1 MRASVVHGLK
11 DIRSEEVPDPTL
23 VHPTD
28 AIVKV
33 AAACVCGS
41 DLWSYRGVNGV
52 PVGKHIGHEFVGT
65 VTEVGDSVT
74 GLAVGDFVISP
85 FSGSCGACVNCR
97 NGIFTS
103 CDDVVW
109 WGGTNRDGT
118 TNDGAQGEY
127 VRVPFAD
134 ATLVRAPEPT
144 TEEGLKDLLTLS
156 DVFGTGHHAAVS
168 AGVGPGTTVAVVGD
182 GAVGLSA
189 VLAAKRLGARRVIA
203 LSTHAPRQAVAR
215 EFGADEILPL
225 RGDDAVAAVR
235 ELTRGVGADVVLECV
250 GTQESM
256 DQAIA
261 STRPGGAVGFV
272 GLPAG
277 GSTIAVRALFSNNV
291 RVTGGV
297 APVRAYIPELIQDVV
312 EGRIH
317 PGRVFDSVMP
327 LADVGAAYTAMDE
340 RRAIKVMLLP

>member
-1 MRASVVHGLK
+1 MRATVVHGLK
-11 DIRSEEVPDPTL
+11 DFRFEEVPDPVI

-28 AIVKV
+28 AILRV

-52 PVGKHIGHEFVGT
+52 PIGKHMGHEFVGT
-65 VTEVGDSVT
+65 VTEVGSAVADI
-74 GLAVGDFVISP
+74 AVGDFVIAP
-85 FSGSCGACVNCR
+85 FAGSCGNCANCR

-109 WGGTNRDGT
+109 WGGVNRDGSR
-118 TNDGAQGEY
+118 NDGGQGEY

-134 ATLVRAPEPT
+134 ATLVRVAAPTSE
-144 TEEGLKDLLTLS
+144 TELKNLLTLS

-168 AGVGPGTTVAVVGD
+168 AGVGPHTTVAVVGD

-189 VLAAKRLGARRVIA
+189 ILAAKRLGARHVIS
-203 LSTHAPRQAVAR
+203 LSTHCPRQAIAR
-215 EFGADEILPL
+215 EFGADEVLPL
-225 RGDDAVAAVR
+225 RGDDAIAAVTER
-235 ELTRGVGADVVLECV
+235 TAGIGADVVLECV

-261 STRPGGAVGFV
+261 TARPGGAVGFV

-277 GSTIAVRALFSNNV
+277 GSIIPVRTLFYRNV
-291 RVTGGV
+291 RITGGV
-297 APVRAYIPELIQDVV
+297 APVRAYIPELLEDVAA
-312 EGRIH
+312 GRVN
-317 PGRVFDSVMP
+317 PGRVFDLVLP
-327 LADVGAAYTAMDE
+327 LEEVAAAYAAMDE
-340 RRAIKVMLLP
+340 RRAIKVMLVP

>member
-1 MRASVVHGLK
+1 MRATVVRGLK
-11 DIRSEEVPDPTL
+11 DFRLEEVPDPAI

-41 DLWSYRGVNGV
+41 DLWPYRGVNGV
-52 PVGKHIGHEFVGT
+52 PVGKHMGHEFVGT
-65 VTEVGDSVT
+65 VTEVGAAVT
-74 GLAVGDFVISP
+74 ALAPGDFVISP
-85 FSGSCGACVNCR
+85 FSGSCGRCVNCR

-109 WGGTNRDGT
+109 WGGANSDGT
-118 TNDGAQGEY
+118 MNDGGQGEF

-134 ATLVRAPEPT
+134 ATLVTAPAPES
-144 TEEGLKDLLTLS
+144 EEALADLLTLS

-168 AGVGPGTTVAVVGD
+168 AGVGPDTTVAVVGD
-182 GAVGLSA
+182 GAVGLCA
-189 VLAAKRLGARRVIA
+189 VLAAKRLGARHVIA

-215 EFGADEILPL
+215 EFGADEVLAL

-235 ELTRGVGADVVLECV
+235 ERTSGVGADVVLECV
-250 GTQESM
+250 GTQQAM

-277 GSTIAVRALFSNNV
+277 GSTIPVRALFSANV

-297 APVRAYIPELIQDVV
+297 APVRAYIPDLLEDVV
-312 EGRIH
+312 AGRIH
-317 PGRVFDSVMP
+317 PGQVFDLVLP
-327 LADVGAAYTAMDE
+327 LADVAEAYAAMDE